1 METLYYNILTRNF
14 QDIKKKILVSIDSKT
29 TGLLFSLVLRKNRD
43 KIQGPQYI
51 HATFLI

>member
-14 QDIKKKILVSIDSKT
+14 QDIKIILVSIDSKT
-29 TGLLFSLVLRKNRD
+29 TELLFSLVLRKNRD